1 MDQAATLRQRVTGM
15 AGGEGT
21 PRCPVRVVAVT
32 SGKGGVGKSNVSANL
47 AVALAHMGRRVM
59 VLDAD
64 LGLGNL
70 DVLLGLTPVCNLADV
85 LQGRHTLAEA
95 LVIGP
100 AGIIVL
106 PAGSGFQ
113 ELTAISD
120 TQMQAL
126 HGEMEEWEGKT
137 DVLLIDTG
145 AGIGRNVTFF
155 ATMAQEIVVVAC
167 PEPTSLTDAYA
178 LMKVL
183 STQHRER
190 KFRLLVTM
198 TRTPSEGREV
208 YRKLS
213 AVAGRFLDI
222 SIDYIGSIPWDA
234 RLPEAVCRQR
244 ALVELY
250 PQSEAGQ
257 AFLRLASDMGNWPTP
272 DGPKGGLQFFWQG
285 LLKQGRS

>member
-1 MDQAATLRQRVTGM
+1 MMDQAATLRRQM
-15 AGGEGT
+15 AGEAPGNV
-21 PRCPVRVVAVT
+21 VRVVAVT
-32 SGKGGVGKSNVSANL
+32 SGKGGVGKTNVTANL

-70 DVLLGLTPVCNLADV
+70 DVLLGLAPPYSLADV
-85 LQGRHTLAEA
+85 LEGRRKLSEA
-95 LVIGP
+95 LVSGP
-100 AGIIVL
+100 GGITIL

-113 ELTAISD
+113 ELTALNQV
-120 TQMQAL
+120 QMQEL
-126 HGEMEEWEGKT
+126 QTELEECEEKT
-137 DVLLIDTG
+137 DILLIDTG

-155 ATMAQEIVVVAC
+155 ATTAQEIIVVVS
-167 PEPTSLTDAYA
+167 PEPTSITDAYA

-190 KFRLLVTM
+190 RFRLLVTM
-198 TRTPSEGREV
+198 TRSPSDGVEV

-213 AVAGRFLDI
+213 LVTGRFLDI
-222 SIDYIGSIPWDA
+222 SIDFIGSIPFDP

-250 PQSEAGQ
+250 PQSAAGQ
-257 AFLRLASDMGNWPTP
+257 AFLRLAQDVGRWPLP
-272 DGPKGGLQFFWQG
+272 DGPKGGLQFFYRS
-285 LLKQGRS
+285 LLGKEERCR